1 MERSEVRKKII
12 EFADNNV
19 GFDESL
25 SDEQK
30 EQQRIVADLGGESLD
45 MLEIVMDTEREFGI
59 TITNEEGDKLFADD
73 PTIGEIVD
81 FTMKKISEQAE

>member
-19 GFDESL
+19 GFDESQ

-30 EQQRIVADLGGESLD
+30 EQQRIVADLGGDSLD

-73 PTIGEIVD
+73 PTIGELVD

>member
-19 GFDESL
+19 GIDESM

-30 EQQRIVADLGGESLD
+30 EQLRIVEDLGGDSLD
-45 MLEIVMDTEREFGI
+45 MLEIIMDTEREYDI
-59 TITNEEGDKLFADD
+59 TVTDEEGKRLFADD

-81 FTMKKISEQAE
+81 FMMQKISEQTE

>member
-19 GFDESL
+19 GIDESL

-30 EQQRIVADLGGESLD
+30 EQLRIVEDLGGDSLD
-45 MLEIVMDTEREFGI
+45 MLEIIMDTEREYGI
-59 TITNEEGDKLFADD
+59 TVTDEEGKRLFADD
-73 PTIGEIVD
+73 PTVGEIVD
-81 FTMKKISEQAE
+81 FMMQKISEQAE

>member
-19 GFDESL
+19 GIDESL
-25 SDEQK
+25 SDEQR
-30 EQQRIVADLGGESLD
+30 EQLRIVADLGGDSLD

-59 TITNEEGDKLFADD
+59 TITNEEGEKLFDDD

-81 FTMKKISEQAE
+81 FMMQKISEQAE

>member
-19 GFDESL
+19 GIDESL

-30 EQQRIVADLGGESLD
+30 EQLRIVEDLGGDSLD
-45 MLEIVMDTEREFGI
+45 IVEICMDTEREFGI
-59 TITNEEGDKLFADD
+59 IITDDEGEKLLADD

-81 FTMKKISEQAE
+81 FMMQKISEQTE

>member
-30 EQQRIVADLGGESLD
+30 EQQRIVADLGGDSLD

-73 PTIGEIVD
+73 PTIGEIDAV
-81 FTMKKISEQAE
+81 M

>member
-19 GFDESL
+19 GIDESL

-30 EQQRIVADLGGESLD
+30 EQLRIVADLGGDSLD
-45 MLEIVMDTEREFGI
+45 MLEIIMDTEREYDI
-59 TITNEEGDKLFADD
+59 TVTDEEGKRLFADD

-81 FTMKKISEQAE
+81 FMMQKISEQAE

>member
-19 GFDESL
+19 GIDESL

-30 EQQRIVADLGGESLD
+30 EQLRIVADLGGDSLD
-45 MLEIVMDTEREFGI
+45 MLEIIMDTEREYDI
-59 TITNEEGDKLFADD
+59 TVTDEEGKRLFADD

-81 FTMKKISEQAE
+81 FMMQKISEQTE

>member
-30 EQQRIVADLGGESLD
+30 EQQRIVADLGGDSLD

-81 FTMKKISEQAE
+81 FAMKKISEQAE

>member
-19 GFDESL
+19 GIDESL

-30 EQQRIVADLGGESLD
+30 EQLRIVEDLGGDSLD
-45 MLEIVMDTEREFGI
+45 MLEIIMDTEREYDI
-59 TITNEEGDKLFADD
+59 TVTDEEGKRLFADD

-81 FTMKKISEQAE
+81 FMMQKISEQPE

>member
-1 MERSEVRKKII
+1 MERSEVREKII

-30 EQQRIVADLGGESLD
+30 EQQRIVADLGGDSLD

>member
-19 GFDESL
+19 GIDESL

-30 EQQRIVADLGGESLD
+30 EQLRIVEDLGGDSLD
-45 MLEIVMDTEREFGI
+45 MLEIIMDTEREYDI
-59 TITNEEGDKLFADD
+59 TVTDEEGKRLFAGD

-81 FTMKKISEQAE
+81 FMMQKISEQSE

>member
-19 GFDESL
+19 GIDESL

-30 EQQRIVADLGGESLD
+30 EQLRIVEDLGGDSLD
-45 MLEIVMDTEREFGI
+45 MLEIIMDTEREYDI
-59 TITNEEGDKLFADD
+59 TVTDEEGKRLFADD

-81 FTMKKISEQAE
+81 FMMQKISEQTE

>member
-30 EQQRIVADLGGESLD
+30 EQQRIVADLGGDSLD